1 MMEKNELK
9 DKIRTAMDMEQR
21 SAVMASVS
29 PLHISHMINEPLEDV
44 EKAMKE
50 MGI

>member
-1 MMEKNELK
+1 MEKNELK

-29 PLHISHMINEPLEDV
+29 PLHISRMINEPLEDV